1 MSTTTLDLIKEV
13 MGIKK
18 IGESGSGMKKVR
30 STAIGEYIPITSP
43 KQYMKMKDGLHR
55 AYLRVAP
62 LNQDNLNIDE
72 LDNIVLTLQ
81 EMFNA
86 EPGAVQIK
94 ASNEPLP
101 IDQYLD
107 YVQEVK
113 NDSSSASNFSR
124 IESYE
129 NYILSKKSMSK
140 GQKKYYVIVRSDFI
154 QKDEA
159 LKDLESKVEIIK
171 EKFEAAEMKAYLM
184 SDDEVRELFYRKMNP
199 RTSLTQTYD
208 PSLSDSD
215 LFPSY
220 VHDGNTYLEVDEVFF
235 RQYFIT
241 KYPEGKDVPGW
252 FKGLIEKNNV
262 EIDFFFVPADADKLS
277 TNISNSIQNLK
288 DKRDMARAAKDKISI
303 ERKLKS
309 QERMLQ
315 EIHDNRGY
323 DVSVVLTIH
332 ENSLEKLDKLARHIE
347 LAIRSNQMHGKL
359 LARRHFTPFNYYLPL
374 CYTDNLLLKYSSE
387 MHSKIVASILPFNA
401 SEITSN
407 RGVITGYNPSND
419 SLIIIDRYDRSKYN
433 NGNGITLGASGSG
446 KTYAIQTEID
456 RSITMNTVDRVVAI
470 DPEAEFKFPYGQ
482 RVVFE
487 IGGKHCTNPFHLR
500 SVILDSENDRRD
512 GLAHAGMKMLQQTSD
527 IVSWLRWIHTSMSAE
542 EASKISKVIR
552 ECYKKHGIVEKTEHI
567 HSSYEAP
574 TLLTFEYYAK
584 KEGLDNLVSILEP
597 YIHGEY
603 RSLFCG
609 PTNWDMKNKLTVLD
623 LYNLQLG
630 MQSPLYD
637 LLIRDIWAEFKTD
650 RNERTGL
657 YCDEAHRMLN
667 RDIIQTLIF
676 IVQAFKQF
684 RKYGSYI
691 EIMTQ
696 QVGDIIA
703 MGIEY
708 AQQIFANAAF
718 KKYLYMDSEWE
729 HLLKVQHLSDK
740 ELKIVQKKT
749 KRGRG
754 VLIAGD
760 TRTLYQSEATL
771 DQLEFI
777 DPDKY
782 TKAQVN

>member
-1 MSTTTLDLIKEV
+1 MSNALDLIKEV
-13 MGIKK
+13 LGLKK
-18 IGESGSGMKKVR
+18 IGGSVSGGVKNVR
-30 STAIGEYIPITSP
+30 STAVTAYIPITSIQ
-43 KQYMKMKDGLHR
+43 QYMKMKDGLHR
-55 AYLRVAP
+55 VYLRVAP
-62 LNQDNLNIDE
+62 INQDNLNIDE
-72 LDNIVLTLQ
+72 LDNIVSILQ

-86 EPGAVQIK
+86 DPGAIQIK

-101 IDQYLD
+101 IDQYLE
-107 YVQEVK
+107 YVQDVK

-159 LKDLESKVEIIK
+159 LKDLESKVELIK
-171 EKFEAAEMKAYLM
+171 EKFEAADMKVNLM
-184 SDDEVRELFYRKMNP
+184 LDDEVRELFYRKLNP

-208 PSLSDSD
+208 PNLSDSD

-220 VHDGNTYLEVDEVFF
+220 SHDGNTYLEIDEVFF

-262 EIDFFFVPADADKLS
+262 EVDFFFVPADADKLS

-288 DKRDMARAAKDKISI
+288 DKYDMKRAAKDKMSI

-359 LARRHFTPFNYYLPL
+359 LARRHFSPFNYYLPL

-433 NGNGITLGASGSG
+433 NGNGVTFGASGSG

-470 DPEAEFKFPYGQ
+470 DPEAEYKFPYGQ

-500 SVILDSENDRRD
+500 SVIIDSENDRKD
-512 GLAHAGMKMLQQTSD
+512 GIAHAGMKMLQQTSE
-527 IVSWLRWIHTSMSAE
+527 IVSWLRWIHTSMSVE
-542 EASKISKVIR
+542 EASKISKVVR
-552 ECYKKHGIVEKTEHI
+552 ECYKKHGILDNTEHL
-567 HSSYEAP
+567 HSSYEEP
-574 TLLTFEYYAK
+574 TLLTLEEYAK
-584 KEGLDNLVSILEP
+584 KEGLDNLVNILDP
-597 YIHGEY
+597 YTHGEY

-609 PTNWDMKNKLTVLD
+609 PTNWGMNEKLTVLD
-623 LYNLQLG
+623 LNNLQLG

-637 LLIRDIWAEFKTD
+637 LLIRDIWAEFKKN

-667 RDIIQTLIF
+667 RNIIQTLIF

-684 RKYGSYI
+684 RKYGSFI

-708 AQQIFANAAF
+708 AQQILANAAF
-718 KKYLYMDSEWE
+718 KKYLYMDSEWKS
-729 HLLKVQHLSDK
+729 LLQVQKLSDK

-749 KRGRG
+749 KHGRG

-760 TRTLYQSEATL
+760 TRSLFQSEATL

-777 DPDKY
+777 DPENYAK
-782 TKAQVN
+782 TQVG